1 MRQKKRKDKDYT
13 IELVLFCLLLAI
25 ISSFLGSCTYKDK
38 CVKVLDGDTLIM
50 QDRTKVRLTGIDAPE
65 RNQEG
70 GQEAKQYLSSLVL
83 NKTITLIKVDKDKY
97 GRQVCKVYCNGS
109 YINELMVIS
118 GRAWAYKRFSST
130 RLHNAELEARS
141 KRIGIWKKD
150 ATPPY
155 LFRKTHL
162 KQ

>member
-1 MRQKKRKDKDYT
+1 MAMNTKTNLLILLLIILFVFLSSCYHKDYCRY
-13 IELVLFCLLLAI
+13 V
-25 ISSFLGSCTYKDK
+25 
-38 CVKVLDGDTLIM
+38 VDGDTLIM
-50 QDRTKVRLTGIDAPE
+50 QDRAKVRLAGIDAPE
-65 RNQEG
+65 KNQEG

-83 NKTITLIKVDKDKY
+83 NKTVTLIKVDKDKY
-97 GRQVCKVYCNGS
+97 GREVCKVYFNGS

-141 KRIGIWKKD
+141 KMIGIWKKD

-155 LFRKTHL
+155 LFRKIYS
-162 KQ
+162 K

>member
-1 MRQKKRKDKDYT
+1 MKP
-13 IELVLFCLLLAI
+13 LLI
-25 ISSFLGSCTYKDK
+25 ISFIFLSSCYCKK
-38 CVKVLDGDTLIM
+38 HVVYIIDGDTLIM

-65 RNQEG
+65 KNQEG

-97 GRQVCKVYCNGS
+97 GRKVCKVYCNGS

-130 RLHNAELEARS
+130 RLHNAELEARI
-141 KRIGIWKKD
+141 KRIGIWSKNNVLQ
-150 ATPPY
+150 PY
-155 LFRKTHL
+155 LFRKL
-162 KQ
+162 YSSK